1 MYKSLLLNKNVHII
15 ASLLIGVLLLAFPEE
30 SLNIAGYIITSIVFL
45 VGLFFVLRLF
55 VHKTYQSKLDIFYAV
70 LGVILIIISIS
81 IFLNPTWIIT
91 AINVVVGFL
100 LVVNGLTNLIN
111 ILYLKDK
118 DGVWWTFA
126 AISLLILI
134 LGIVVI
140 IKPLEVAKFIISL
153 EGLSLISDTIIT
165 FLITRRMKRFLI
177 EFKPEEV
184 NK

>member
-55 VHKTYQSKLDIFYAV
+55 INKSYQSKLDIFYFI
-70 LGVILIIISIS
+70 LGIILIILSIS

-100 LVVNGLTNLIN
+100 LVVNGLSNLIN
-111 ILYLKDK
+111 IVKDK
-118 DGVWWTFA
+118 DGVWWIFA
-126 AISLLILI
+126 AISFLILV

-140 IKPLEVAKFIISL
+140 INPLGLAKLIVSL

-177 EFKPEEV
+177 EYKE
-184 NK
+184 N

>member
-1 MYKSLLLNKNVHII
+1 MYKTLLFNKNVHVI
-15 ASLLIGVLLLAFPEE
+15 ASLIIGILLLAFPEE

-45 VGLFFVLRLF
+45 VGLAFVLRLF
-55 VHKTYQSKLDIFYAV
+55 INKTYQSKLDIFYFI
-70 LGVILIIISIS
+70 LGIIMMVISVA

-100 LVVNGLTNLIN
+100 LVVNGLSNLIN
-111 ILYLKDK
+111 ILYLKNK
-118 DGVWWTFA
+118 DAVWWIFA

-140 IKPLEVAKFIISL
+140 INPIGVAKFIISL

-177 EFKPEEV
+177 ELKD
-184 NK
+184 N

>member
-55 VHKTYQSKLDIFYAV
+55 INKSYQSKLDIFYFI
-70 LGVILIIISIS
+70 LGIILIILSIS

-100 LVVNGLTNLIN
+100 LVVNGLSNLI
-111 ILYLKDK
+111 KDK
-118 DGVWWTFA
+118 DGVWWIFA
-126 AISLLILI
+126 AISFLILV

-140 IKPLEVAKFIISL
+140 INPLGLAKLIVSL

-177 EFKPEEV
+177 EYKE
-184 NK
+184 N

>member
-55 VHKTYQSKLDIFYAV
+55 VNKSYQSKLDIFYFI
-70 LGVILIIISIS
+70 LGLILIILSIS

-100 LVVNGLTNLIN
+100 LVVNGLSNLIN

-126 AISLLILI
+126 AISFLILV

-140 IKPLEVAKFIISL
+140 INPLGLAKLIISL

-177 EFKPEEV
+177 EYKE
-184 NK
+184 N